1 MIPNGMRREF
11 PVPSLK
17 LFVALQMLD
26 ILTTLI
32 GLRAGAGE
40 ASPFIGRLMH
50 ISPITALL
58 IAKIYAVLL
67 VALAMRFRRPRLVV
81 FINYWFAAVVGWN
94 LCIILMARWRWSH

>member
-1 MIPNGMRREF
+1 MIPTTFRREF

-17 LFVALQMLD
+17 TFVALQMLD
-26 ILTTLI
+26 VLTTLI
-32 GLRAGAGE
+32 GMRVGAGE

-50 ISPITALL
+50 VSPISALL

-67 VALAMRFRRPRLVV
+67 VSLALRFKRPRLVV

-94 LCIILMARWRWSH
+94 LVIILLARLRWGT